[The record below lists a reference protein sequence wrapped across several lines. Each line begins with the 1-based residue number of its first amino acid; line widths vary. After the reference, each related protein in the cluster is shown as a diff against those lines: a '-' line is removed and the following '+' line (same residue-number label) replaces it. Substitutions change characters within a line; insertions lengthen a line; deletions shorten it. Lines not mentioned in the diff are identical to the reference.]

1 MRLFRHS
8 ATRRSFVTMDIIAAL
23 GLTAFA
29 LLIAT
34 AGARHYVFARLDSD
48 ARRLVR
54 LEAETALARARAG
67 LPQRDV
73 SRIPHGVELD
83 LERSPGRGPWTG
95 LTLVRVKTAKQ
106 TLGGRWIRTELTT
119 YTHSPEAT
127 P

>member
-1 MRLFRHS
+1 MRLTRHS
-8 ATRRSFVTMDIIAAL
+8 ATRRSFISMDVIAAL

-54 LEAETALARARAG
+54 VEAETALARARAG
-67 LPQRDV
+67 LPQRDL
-73 SRIPHGVELD
+73 SRIPHGVEL
-83 LERSPGRGPWTG
+83 EVQRSPGRGAWTG

>member
-1 MRLFRHS
+1 MRQTKQF
-8 ATRRSFVTMDIIAAL
+8 ATRRAFISMDVIAAV

-29 LLIAT
+29 LLIAI
-34 AGARHYVFARLDSD
+34 AGARHYVVARMDSD

-67 LPQRDV
+67 LPHRDV
-73 SRIPHGVELD
+73 SRIPHGVEL
-83 LERSPGRGPWTG
+83 EVQRSPGRGAWTG

>member
-1 MRLFRHS
+1 MRQHRRFG
-8 ATRRSFVTMDIIAAL
+8 TRGAFVSMDVIAAL

-34 AGARHYVFARLDSD
+34 AGARHYVVARLDSD

-54 LEAETALARARAG
+54 VEAETALARARAG
-67 LPQRDV
+67 LPQRDA
-73 SRIPHGVELD
+73 SRIPHGVELEV
-83 LERSPGRGPWTG
+83 ERSPGRGAWTG

-106 TLGGRWIRTELTT
+106 TLGGRWIRTDLST

>member
-1 MRLFRHS
+1 MRQSGLS
-8 ATRRSFVTMDIIAAL
+8 ATRRSFVTIDVIAAV

-34 AGARHYVFARLDSD
+34 AGARHYVVARLDSD

-54 LEAETALARARAG
+54 VEAETALARARAG
-67 LPQRDV
+67 LPQRDL
-73 SRIPHGVELD
+73 SRIPHGVQ
-83 LERSPGRGPWTG
+83 LEVQRSPGHGPWTG

-106 TLGGRWIRTELTT
+106 TLGGRWVRTELAT
-119 YTHSPEAT
+119 YTHSPEPT